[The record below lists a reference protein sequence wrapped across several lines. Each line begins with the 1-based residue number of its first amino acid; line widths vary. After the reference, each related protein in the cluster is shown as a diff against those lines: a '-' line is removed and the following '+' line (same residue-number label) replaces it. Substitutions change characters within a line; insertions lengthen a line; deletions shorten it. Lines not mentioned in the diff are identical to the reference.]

1 MVEINGTRPKYLDS
15 QLTVPVLLQNQYM
28 YEFVLEHLKAQLC
41 TLLLYKY
48 ESAECY
54 VTL

>member
-1 MVEINGTRPKYLDS
+1 MEQKPEYWDS
-15 QLTVPVLLQNQYM
+15 KLTVPLFRRNQYM
-28 YEFVLEHLKAQLC
+28 YVLVMEHLNAQLC

-54 VTL
+54 VAL